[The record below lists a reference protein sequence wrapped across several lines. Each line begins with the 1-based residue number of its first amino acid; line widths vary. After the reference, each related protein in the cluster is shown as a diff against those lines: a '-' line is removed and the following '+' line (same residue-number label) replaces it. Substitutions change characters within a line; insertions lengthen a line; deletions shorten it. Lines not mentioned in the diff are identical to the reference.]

1 MFDAKTKWH
10 QIGMLLNVDVN
21 TLDSI
26 KDEENDNSKRLLRM
40 LTHWL
45 QAGKNQTWM
54 ALDKAL
60 RNKMVA
66 RRDVADKL
74 PKE

>member
-1 MFDAKTKWH
+1 MFDAKTKWY
-10 QIGMLLNVDVN
+10 QIGVLLNVDVN
-21 TLDSI
+21 TLDSERKNNSI
-26 KDEENDNSKRLLRM
+26 KLLRM

-45 QAGKNQTWM
+45 QAGTNQTWM

-60 RNKMVA
+60 RNKTVA

-74 PKE
+74 PKEKN